1 MLHIYKRARNVNY
14 LRVVTHYDILSWRTC
29 SRFYFSHRT
38 HLETNFFALAT
49 SCKINGLILLWIFSE
64 VGWSDSD
71 RFPSETKPRYTILV
85 SVNQSAV
92 RFIIRS
98 CHSARVHI
106 SSLHARSRLSP
117 PGSPREPLSSSP
129 RLLHAHRF
137 IYPHILLSLAGLH
150 NCFKYIEKLLFG
162 MVI

>member
-1 MLHIYKRARNVNY
+1 M
-14 LRVVTHYDILSWRTC
+14 VTHCDILGSRTC
-29 SRFYFSHRT
+29 SRFYFSHRRY
-38 HLETNFFALAT
+38 LETHFFVLT
-49 SCKINGLILLWIFSE
+49 VSCKINGLIFLRIFS
-64 VGWSDSD
+64 GIRWSDSD

-85 SVNQSAV
+85 SVNQSGV

-117 PGSPREPLSSSP
+117 VGSPREPLSSSP

-150 NCFKYIEKLLFG
+150 NCFRYIQKLLFA